1 MLLFT
6 SREIPEPHRAA
17 AGDREDSDTEP
28 DSASASADTSLQTG
42 FLSANTSL
50 LSDYRANDT
59 GETSDADSFHDA
71 EATDHDLSFDGELRY
86 ENFIPIEI
94 FPALR
99 KISAKFSKIS
109 VFFTDDRFP

>member
-1 MLLFT
+1 M
-6 SREIPEPHRAA
+6 PEQHRAA

-86 ENFIPIEI
+86 ENFIKI
-94 FPALR
+94 FLSLR
-99 KISAKFSKIS
+99 KISAKFGRIS
-109 VFFTDDRFP
+109 VFVTDDRFP

>member
-6 SREIPEPHRAA
+6 SREMPEQHRAA
-17 AGDREDSDTEP
+17 AGDRDDSDTEP
-28 DSASASADTSLQTG
+28 DSASADTSLQTG
-42 FLSANTSL
+42 FLSANTSI

-71 EATDHDLSFDGELRY
+71 EATDHDLSFDGEFRY
-86 ENFIPIEI
+86 ENFISIKL
-94 FPALR
+94 FPSLR
-99 KISAKFSKIS
+99 KISAKFGKIS